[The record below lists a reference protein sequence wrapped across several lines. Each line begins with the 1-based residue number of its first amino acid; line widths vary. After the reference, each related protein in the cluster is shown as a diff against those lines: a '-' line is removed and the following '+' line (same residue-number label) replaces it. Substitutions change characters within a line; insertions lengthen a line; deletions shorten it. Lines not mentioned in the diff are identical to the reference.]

1 MRLGRN
7 RELSEE
13 IQSHIRMAIEDRV
26 HNGESREQAEQA
38 VRREFGNEQLVKEV
52 TRDTWGWTSFER
64 LLQDV
69 TFGLRILRRNPGFTA
84 VAVITLALGIGA
96 NTAIFSVI
104 NGLLIRSLPFPN
116 AKELV
121 WITNSDGT
129 GGPSAVTSR
138 MFTFRD
144 LRQYNHSFSDM
155 AGYNAFFQYSAYNLN
170 GVGEPERLSGV
181 DVTETFFSVLGVQPA
196 LGRFFL
202 PDECQRGGR
211 RTVILSNGFWKAR
224 FAESPQVLGKT
235 LIINGQPLV
244 IIGVLPATFDFRSI
258 FVPASKADIFVPYY
272 VDKQTDNDGN
282 EIAIVGRLKPGVTVG
297 AAQSEMRGI
306 IAEIARR
313 LGPRYFPPSVHA
325 RLLEDYVT
333 GNLRRPLIVLG
344 CAVGFVLLIACANLS
359 NLLLARASVRRR
371 EIALRLAI
379 GASRFRLVR
388 QMVTESIILSLFGG
402 LLGLP
407 LAFLGTHVLA
417 GLQRTSIPLLGQI
430 RIDLRVFLFTLALAV
445 ITGTV
450 FGLMPAFAASRADVN
465 DALKEG
471 SAGAG
476 GAIHRNWTRSALIVS
491 EIALSLVLLGGAGLM
506 IRSFIRLLQT
516 DLGFRP
522 DHVAIV
528 RIDPVMRDGKQLIT
542 FLDRVTDA
550 VRAIPGVEAAGIT
563 DAVPLDRDRSWGAA
577 LPGQTGAP
585 GQFVDA
591 FVRVVGPGYFST
603 MRIPVLQG
611 RTFDNH
617 DAPDAP
623 KTVIINEN
631 LARTLFPGQ
640 NPIGRMVFAGD
651 GSKRQ
656 IIGLVRD
663 VKHSALDQEA
673 GSEFYISYS
682 QGGIEGGDLVIRTTM
697 EPEALASALRRT
709 IWAFAPNQPLKEFR
723 TADQLVETASS
734 PRRFTMLLLG
744 IFAGLALV
752 LAAVGIYGVIA
763 YSVGQRTREMGIRM
777 ALGANPRML
786 EWQVVKEAMLLSVI
800 GAFIGLLGLGA
811 LSRYIASLL
820 FGTSSA
826 DPMVFTA
833 ATAILIGVASVAAW
847 IPARHAARID
857 PVSALRFE

>member
-1 MRLGRN
+1 MRLRRN

-13 IQSHIRMAIEDRV
+13 IQTHMRMAIEDRV
-26 HNGESREQAEQA
+26 HNGESRQEAEQA

-52 TRDTWGWTSFER
+52 TRDIWGWTSFER

-84 VAVITLALGIGA
+84 VAIITLALGIGA

-121 WITNSDGT
+121 WVTNSDGS

-224 FAESPQVLGKT
+224 FAQNPQVLGQT
-235 LIINGQPLV
+235 LTINGQPRV
-244 IIGVLPATFDFRSI
+244 IIGVLPATFNFSSI
-258 FVPASKADIFVPYY
+258 FVPAAKADIFVPYY
-272 VDKQTDNDGN
+272 VDKERDNDGN
-282 EIAIVGRLKPGVTVG
+282 EVAIVGRLKPGVTVG

-313 LGPRYFPPSVHA
+313 LGPRYYPPGTHA

-430 RIDLRVFLFTLALAV
+430 QIDLRVFLFTLALAV
-445 ITGTV
+445 ITGTI
-450 FGLMPAFAASRADVN
+450 FGLMPAFAASGADVN

-528 RIDPVMRDGKQLIT
+528 RIDPVMRDEKQLIA

-550 VRAIPGVEAAGIT
+550 VRAIPGIEAAGIT

-585 GQFVDA
+585 GQFIPA

-603 MRIPVLQG
+603 LRVPVLEG
-611 RTFDNH
+611 RAFDNR
-617 DAPDAP
+617 DALNSP
-623 KTVIINEN
+623 KTVIINETM
-631 LARTLFPGQ
+631 ARKLFAGQ
-640 NPIGRMVFAGD
+640 NPVGRMVFAG
-651 GSKRQ
+651 GKRQ
-656 IIGLVRD
+656 IIAVVRD
-663 VKHSALDQEA
+663 VKHSALDEEA
-673 GSEFYISYS
+673 GSEFYIPYS

-709 IWAFAPNQPLKEFR
+709 IWAFAPNQPLREFR

-744 IFAGLALV
+744 IFAGLALM

-786 EWQVVKEAMLLSVI
+786 EWQVVKEAMLLSVV
-800 GAFIGLLGLGA
+800 GASIGLLGLGA

-820 FGTSSA
+820 FGTSPA
-826 DPMVFTA
+826 DPLVFTA
-833 ATAILIGVASVAAW
+833 ATAILIGVASIAAW